1 MTPEE
6 KDKKFIELLTNGIDR
21 DEIAEIAQAW
31 AHEHANSLEAETD
44 MFLGFMAGYENGW
57 GIGLQEAADI
67 YCED

>member
-1 MTPEE
+1 MTLKE
-6 KDKKFIELLTNGIDR
+6 KDKKFTELLTNGINR
-21 DEIAEIAQAW
+21 DEIAEIAQSW
-31 AHEHANSLEAETD
+31 AHKHSHSLEEETA